1 MRLRQKIIIFIS
13 LAVGLGMGIT
23 YLLLHTFLLNRFVQ
37 LDEAGLR
44 RSLEQTVAAY
54 DQELENMR
62 ARLLNFTIRD
72 ETYTF
77 MASPADQGSVSSG
90 PADTAFITR
99 SLDPAAYPMNRFDLI
114 ALLDDSG
121 QPRSGGSY
129 DEAAGTVTPLSRE
142 QLTLIGMIH
151 NRLPAPR
158 TAGESRT
165 GLVNLDKGLMLV
177 TLAPVL
183 NSSADKPS
191 PGTAV
196 AGRMLRKEEIAK
208 LRDAPESRI
217 QIGSLTPALLA
228 DSGGSRIWTSP
239 PAGGQMTIHAVMRD
253 LFGNSGLVLSLEKPR
268 ELYDSGIKA
277 LGAFRPYYFL
287 FILLL
292 LAASLLFVNRSIL
305 RRISALV
312 SNIRFIGSSKDL
324 SVRIPPTVQ
333 DEFSE
338 VEMEFNRMLDSL
350 EQTQDELRQQSM
362 LDPLTRL
369 PNRSLFFDKL
379 NEAIAA
385 LKGSGRQL
393 VLVFIDLDHFKTVND
408 MLGHDFGD
416 AILKETAFRL
426 TRVVGR
432 QDVVSRLGG
441 DEFTILLYD
450 VPDAASMAVQLSRIQ
465 ETLSM
470 PHRIK
475 GHLLYSTASIGT
487 SIYPLNGEDAD
498 DLVKQADLAMFHVK
512 ENGRNNIFQYSGE
525 LEAGI
530 RRRKV
535 LAQQLLHAA
544 AGNEFEL
551 HYQPILGA
559 GHLQVTKVEALLRW
573 NNPDHGSISPAE
585 FIPLAESSGSI
596 IGIGT
601 WVLRQVC
608 SDLREFRMQGLE
620 LTAAVNISALQLMQP
635 GLLELL
641 LELLDT
647 YGLPASSLELEITE
661 SVLVS
666 GDGIFQSLQQL
677 RAHGFR
683 ISLDDFGTG
692 FSSLSYLR
700 RFPVD
705 VIKIDRSFVSEMS
718 QDARGGV
725 LVKAIIELSH
735 NLGLR
740 VVSEGIEQKE
750 QFDRLRT
757 LGSDELQGYYI
768 SRPLRADA
776 LYSFLEQEQYDGKP
790 K

>member
-1 MRLRQKIIIFIS
+1 
-13 LAVGLGMGIT
+13 
-23 YLLLHTFLLNRFVQ
+23 
-37 LDEAGLR
+37 
-44 RSLEQTVAAY
+44 
-54 DQELENMR
+54 
-62 ARLLNFTIRD
+62 
-72 ETYTF
+72 
-77 MASPADQGSVSSG
+77 
-90 PADTAFITR
+90 
-99 SLDPAAYPMNRFDLI
+99 
-114 ALLDDSG
+114 
-121 QPRSGGSY
+121 
-129 DEAAGTVTPLSRE
+129 
-142 QLTLIGMIH
+142 
-151 NRLPAPR
+151 
-158 TAGESRT
+158 
-165 GLVNLDKGLMLV
+165 
-177 TLAPVL
+177 
-183 NSSADKPS
+183 
-191 PGTAV
+191 
-196 AGRMLRKEEIAK
+196 
-208 LRDAPESRI
+208 
-217 QIGSLTPALLA
+217 
-228 DSGGSRIWTSP
+228 
-239 PAGGQMTIHAVMRD
+239 
-253 LFGNSGLVLSLEKPR
+253 
-268 ELYDSGIKA
+268 
-277 LGAFRPYYFL
+277 
-287 FILLL
+287 
-292 LAASLLFVNRSIL
+292 
-305 RRISALV
+305 
-312 SNIRFIGSSKDL
+312 
-324 SVRIPPTVQ
+324 
-333 DEFSE
+333 
-338 VEMEFNRMLDSL
+338 
-350 EQTQDELRQQSM
+350 
-362 LDPLTRL
+362 
-369 PNRSLFFDKL
+369 
-379 NEAIAA
+379 
-385 LKGSGRQL
+385 
-393 VLVFIDLDHFKTVND
+393 

-426 TRVVGR
+426 TRIVGKH
-432 QDVVSRLGG
+432 DVVSRLGG

-450 VPDAASMAVQLSRIQ
+450 VPDAASMVRQLSRIQ

-487 SIYPLNGEDAD
+487 STYPRNGEDAD

-512 ENGRNNIFQYSGE
+512 ESGRNNIFHYSEE

-544 AGNEFEL
+544 AANEFEL

-559 GHLQVTKVEALLRW
+559 GSLQVTKVEALLRW

-608 SDLREFRMQGLE
+608 SDMREFRSRGLE

-666 GDGIFQSLQQL
+666 GDGIFLSLQQL

-718 QDARGGV
+718 LDARGDV
-725 LVKAIIELSH
+725 LVKAIIGLSH

-776 LYSFLEQEQYDGKP
+776 LYSFLEEEQYYSRP